1 MPTNLPPDG
10 DSYISKGEIKKFDI
24 RPCGTRHSLRLICK
38 ACKQAR
44 LSASNNR
51 SRNPII
57 PHLREWIIDRDG
69 NKCMECHTMDDLTV
83 DHIVPVILGGK
94 TNPDNLQTLCRVC
107 NSRKGS
113 R

>member
-1 MPTNLPPDG
+1 MPLSLPPDG
-10 DSYISKGEIKKFDI
+10 DSYISNGHIRQFEI
-24 RPCGTRHSLRLICK
+24 RPCGKRHSLRLICK
-38 ACKQAR
+38 QCKESR
-44 LSASNNR
+44 ISASKNR

-57 PHLREWIIDRDG
+57 PDLRNWIIERDG
-69 NKCMECHTMDDLTV
+69 NKCVECDTCEHLTV

-94 TNPDNLQTLCRVC
+94 TNPDNLQTLCRSC

>member
-1 MPTNLPPDG
+1 MPSNLPPDG
-10 DSYISKGEIKKFDI
+10 DSYISNGVIRKFDI
-24 RPCGTRHSLRLICK
+24 RPCGRRHSLRLICK
-38 ACKQAR
+38 KCVEAR
-44 LSASNNR
+44 DIASSNR

-57 PHLREWIIDRDG
+57 PHLREWIIERDK
-69 NKCMECHTMDDLTV
+69 NKCITCDAIEDLTV

-94 TNPDNLQTLCRVC
+94 TNPDNLQTLCRTC

>member
-1 MPTNLPPDG
+1 MVTNLPPDG
-10 DSYISKGEIKKFDI
+10 DSYLSGGQIRKFEI
-24 RPCGTRHSLRLICK
+24 RPCGKRHSLRLICK
-38 ACKQAR
+38 ECKQSR
-44 LSASNNR
+44 VSASKNR

-69 NKCMECHTMDDLTV
+69 NRCIECDTSEDLTV

-94 TNPDNLQTLCRVC
+94 TNPDNLQTLCRPC